1 MSKETSPGRGKRAA
15 RDPAK
20 AKAEASTHPVS
31 AAGRPVRGAGDLR
44 FPIVGIGASAGGL
57 EALEQ
62 FFSQVPASSG
72 MAFVVVQHMDPNQ
85 KGLLPELL
93 QRCTPMPVSVATDRQ
108 PVRPDS
114 VYVIPPNKDLSLLRG
129 TLHLFEP
136 SAAHGLRLPIDFF
149 MNSLAEDL
157 GHLSVAVILSG
168 MGTDGTLGVRAIK
181 EHAGLVMVQDPES
194 ARFDSMP
201 RSVIEHGLADVVGRA
216 DELPARLAAIIDHGR
231 DHQMEPYGAPEQSA
245 LEKVVLLL
253 RSRTGH
259 DFSMYK
265 KSTLHRRIE
274 RRMGIHQLD
283 RMGDYVRYLRENPQ
297 ELDLLFRELLIGV
310 TNFFRDP
317 AAWTVVLEKVF
328 PALFE
333 AHPDGK
339 ALRAWVP
346 ACSTGEEA
354 YSLAICFREAL
365 ERAKPPARFTLH
377 VFATDLHEEAVNRAR
392 MGLFPQNIVADV
404 SAERLSRFFT
414 EEGGGFRI
422 NKEIRDLVTF
432 APQDVIID
440 PPFTKLD
447 ILCCRNLMIYFD
459 QELQSKLIPLFHYSL
474 NPAGYLFLGSAETV
488 GSFTDL
494 FAQLD
499 PRSRVYR
506 RLAANS
512 GYPAV
517 DFPSRFP
524 VPAANAGRRQPMVP
538 AATLQSAADQILLQ
552 RFSPAAVLVNALG
565 DILYISGRTGK
576 YLEPAAGKANW
587 NVHAMARRG
596 LRNEL
601 SGALARAVRTK
612 GSATT
617 DRVPIDDD
625 ADGAAV
631 TLGAHYLEEAG
642 PLQGLVMLVF
652 TDAAPLVRPKSSRT
666 GRNARVA
673 ELEQALQEALSENLA
688 NREEMQTSQEE
699 LKSSYEEL
707 QSTNEELQ
715 STNEELTTSK
725 EEMQSMNEELQM
737 VNQELQARVDDL
749 AWASNDME
757 NLLNSTDIAT
767 IFLNNTLNIRRFT
780 RRAQRIFKL
789 LPGDTGRPLSDIS
802 TDLVYPELQNDARHV
817 LRTLMFSEKQIPTRD
832 GHWFSVRIMPYRTM
846 DNAIDGVVIT
856 FWDISTSKDLE
867 ARLRKELTGGDHADG

>member
-1 MSKETSPGRGKRAA
+1 MSKPTRTGRGKQAVA
-15 RDPAK
+15 SPAPPSP
-20 AKAEASTHPVS
+20 EASPEPPATGR
-31 AAGRPVRGAGDLR
+31 AGPGAGDQR

-62 FFSQVPASSG
+62 FFSQVPANSG

-93 QRCTPMPVSVATDRQ
+93 QRCTPMKVCVAQDRQ

-129 TLHLFEP
+129 MLYLFEP
-136 SAAHGLRLPIDFF
+136 AAAHGLRLPIDFF
-149 MNSLAEDL
+149 LRSLAEDM
-157 GHLSVAVILSG
+157 GHQSIAVILSG

-181 EHAGLVMVQDPES
+181 EHAGLVLVQDPAN

-201 RSVIEHGLADVVGRA
+201 RSVIEHGLADITARA
-216 DELPARLAAIIDHGR
+216 EELPARIGASVEYGHQHAAEAQD
-231 DHQMEPYGAPEQSA
+231 APVQSA

-283 RMGDYVRYLRENPQ
+283 HMADYVRYLRENPQ

-317 AAWTVVLEKVF
+317 GAWAVLGEKVF
-328 PALFE
+328 PALFD
-333 AHPDGK
+333 AHPEGK

-354 YSLAICFREAL
+354 YSIAMCFHEAL
-365 ERAKPPARFTLH
+365 TQAKPAARFTLQ

-392 MGLFPQNIVADV
+392 LGVYPQNIATDV
-404 SAERLSRFFT
+404 SAGRLARFFT
-414 EEGGGFRI
+414 EEGGGYRI

-447 ILCCRNLMIYFD
+447 LLSCRNLMIYFD
-459 QELQSKLIPLFHYSL
+459 QELQAKLIPLFHYSL
-474 NPAGYLFLGSAETV
+474 NPVGFLFLGSAETV

-499 PRSRVYR
+499 PRSRIYR
-506 RLAANS
+506 RLAPNS
-512 GYPAV
+512 AHPAV
-517 DFPSRFP
+517 DFPNRFP
-524 VPAANAGRRQPMVP
+524 VPSAGSPGRRLPVVP
-538 AATLQSAADQILLQ
+538 AATLQTLADQTLLQ
-552 RFSPAAVLVNALG
+552 RFSPAAVLVNGMG
-565 DILYISGRTGK
+565 DIVYISGRTGR

-587 NVHAMARRG
+587 NVHAMARPG
-596 LRNEL
+596 LRGEL
-601 SGALARAVRTK
+601 AGALARAVRSK
-612 GSATT
+612 GSVTVE
-617 DRVPIDDD
+617 RVVIEESGD
-625 ADGAAV
+625 AAV
-631 TLGAHYLEEAG
+631 TLGAHYLDGPG

-652 TDAAPLVRPKSSRT
+652 TDVPPVARAKPGRPS
-666 GRNARVA
+666 RNARVA

-699 LKSSYEEL
+699 LKSSNEEL

-802 TDLVYPELQNDARHV
+802 TDLVYPDLQQDARQV
-817 LRTLMFSEKQIPTRD
+817 LRTLMFCEKQIPTHD
-832 GHWFSVRIMPYRTM
+832 GHWFSIRIMPYRTM

-856 FWDISTSKDLE
+856 FWDITVAKQLE
-867 ARLRKELTGGDHADG
+867 ARLRSEIGGHEPTGG